1 MPPYASKATGQQ
13 GVPSIATRLLG
24 LAFPRCMEK
33 PAPVWNQPYLETCC
47 RSALHRLHLSG
58 SAGRPPDLLDGACLT
73 RIAAMGL
80 CDRRAD
86 GRFAIN
92 AEGVR
97 RHKTDVLTPGPV
109 RTVAR

>member
-1 MPPYASKATGQQ
+1 
-13 GVPSIATRLLG
+13 
-24 LAFPRCMEK
+24 MEK
-33 PAPVWNQPYLETCC
+33 PAPMWNQPYLETCC

-58 SAGRPPDLLDGACLT
+58 ATGRPPDLPDGACLA

-92 AEGVR
+92 AEGIR
-97 RHKTDVLTPGPV
+97 RHESEVLTHRPV
-109 RTVAR
+109 RTAAR